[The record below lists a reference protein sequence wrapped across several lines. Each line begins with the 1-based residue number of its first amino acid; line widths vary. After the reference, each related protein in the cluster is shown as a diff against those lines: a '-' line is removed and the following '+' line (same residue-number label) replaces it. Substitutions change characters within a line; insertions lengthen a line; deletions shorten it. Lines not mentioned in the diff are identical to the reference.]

1 MQENNVELKQQ
12 QQQQQQNM
20 RNGWGK
26 GISEIF
32 VPEKSVSES

>member
-1 MQENNVELKQQ
+1 MQENNVELKQ